1 MFKYD
6 NKVNRIMTV
15 VFDFLILN
23 AIFLIMS
30 IPIITIGANVT
41 ALYSVGF
48 QMVRKDE
55 SSVYKTYFRSFKE
68 NFKQATAAWCFL
80 LSIILILFWNM
91 TILDQTTGISP
102 IVNIMTVLFLV
113 LTLIFLLYIFPI
125 ISKFENSLYVQAK
138 NVLLLSIGYF
148 PYTIL
153 FTLINLGPIFI
164 AYRWYPAQYLLVVY
178 GYFFIGFALTIILNA
193 RIFNR
198 IFNNMLKTNEHMGPE
213 LE

>member
-80 LSIILILFWNM
+80 LSIILILFWNRWS
-91 TILDQTTGISP
+91 LGIWQS
-102 IVNIMTVLFLV
+102 
-113 LTLIFLLYIFPI
+113 
-125 ISKFENSLYVQAK
+125 
-138 NVLLLSIGYF
+138 
-148 PYTIL
+148 
-153 FTLINLGPIFI
+153 
-164 AYRWYPAQYLLVVY
+164 
-178 GYFFIGFALTIILNA
+178 
-193 RIFNR
+193 
-198 IFNNMLKTNEHMGPE
+198 
-213 LE
+213 